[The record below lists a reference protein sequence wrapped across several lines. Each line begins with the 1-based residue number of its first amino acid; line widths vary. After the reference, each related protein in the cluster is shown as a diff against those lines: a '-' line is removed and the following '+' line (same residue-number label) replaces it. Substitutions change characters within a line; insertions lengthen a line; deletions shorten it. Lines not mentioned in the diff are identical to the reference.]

1 MSWIYLTLA
10 GALETVWALALKRS
24 DGFSAWLPTLITVL
38 AMAGSVWLLGLAM
51 RTIPVGIAYAVWT
64 AIGSLLVF
72 LFGALLDGQ
81 AVSPLQAACAIGLV
95 LCSLGL
101 KFGA

>member
-1 MSWIYLTLA
+1 MSWIYLSLA
-10 GALETVWALALKRS
+10 GVLETVWALGLKRS
-24 DGFSAWLPTLITVL
+24 NGFSAWIPALVTVL

-51 RTIPVGIAYAVWT
+51 RTIPIGIAYAVWT

-72 LFGALLDGQ
+72 VIGALYGGQ
-81 AVSPLQAACAIGLV
+81 SVTLLQMMCALGLV